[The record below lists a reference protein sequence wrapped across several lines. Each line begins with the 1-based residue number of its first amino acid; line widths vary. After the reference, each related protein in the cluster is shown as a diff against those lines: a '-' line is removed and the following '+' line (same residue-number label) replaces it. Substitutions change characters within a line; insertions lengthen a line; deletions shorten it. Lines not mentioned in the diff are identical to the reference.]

1 LLMMNVIRVALLFK
15 HEAYANQAE
24 HRPRVWCRCLWR
36 RFGGIR
42 YCPLGRLESYLRMR
56 SVAERLRGGAPA
68 ATKREGFFH
77 RVGRSV
83 GISHL
88 NGTVHDIRTVSAHLN
103 RYVGHAPSLS
113 QRSSLPPGPGA
124 LLDLISSQRQRL
136 FRHGQSTLGDVPTG
150 TKRDAWR
157 QQAESAQRLLTRDRE
172 KETPPAPAHRSTRA
186 ANRDVRRGNWAAAQL
201 LGRIQCGRPSAPKLR
216 VDPRTICPVS
226 SMMTRNRRLP

>member
-1 LLMMNVIRVALLFK
+1 MEKTTTPDAS
-15 HEAYANQAE
+15 AGSGT
-24 HRPRVWCRCLWR
+24 RPRVWCRCLWR
-36 RFGGIR
+36 RFCGIR

-77 RVGRSV
+77 RVGCSV

-103 RYVGHAPSLS
+103 RYVGHAPFPS

-150 TKRDAWR
+150 KKRDAWR
-157 QQAESAQRLLTRDRE
+157 QQAESAQRLLTHDRE
-172 KETPPAPAHRSTRA
+172 KETPPAPARPAKVTCCPASS
-186 ANRDVRRGNWAAAQL
+186 G
-201 LGRIQCGRPSAPKLR
+201 LGHHGRNDSWYP
-216 VDPRTICPVS
+216 
-226 SMMTRNRRLP
+226 